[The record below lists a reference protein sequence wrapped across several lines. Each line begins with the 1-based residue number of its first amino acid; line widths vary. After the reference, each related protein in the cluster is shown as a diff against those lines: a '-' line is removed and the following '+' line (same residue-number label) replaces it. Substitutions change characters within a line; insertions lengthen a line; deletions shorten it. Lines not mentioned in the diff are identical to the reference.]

1 MTPPPTSP
9 SPSSEKA
16 FWKSIKGR
24 EFVGGYCVYGE
35 DEFLKE
41 RAVRELVA
49 AAVEEGTRDF
59 NLDVRQG
66 GELDAETLGTLLS
79 TPPMMAERRVVVVRD
94 AAALKK
100 DAKGWLDGYLER
112 APAGRGAADVV
123 LVLVYSSGEKGK
135 PDKSIMERTLA
146 VDFAPLSWERLPRW
160 IAHHASAELG
170 VPVTDAAAE
179 LLQRAVGNDLAALAA
194 ELDKLASYTLGGEID
209 ESAVTAVVGVRRGET
224 LADFLDLVARRD
236 AARALAL
243 VPHILTQPKI
253 NGVTVVMALTTQTLA
268 LAWGE
273 AALARGLSPGRL
285 QGEYFN
291 FLKSGGGA
299 YTGRPWGE
307 AVRAWAA
314 AAAKWNAAALDAA
327 LEALLAADIALK
339 DTRVSSDEQ
348 TLATLV
354 LALCAGASRG
364 AARHGAPS
372 ARRSEAHAMAHAGG
386 TGR

>member
-1 MTPPPTSP
+1 MSPTHP
-9 SPSSEKA
+9 SPERA
-16 FWKSIKGR
+16 FWKSLKAR
-24 EFVGGYCVYGE
+24 EFVGAYCIYGE
-35 DEFLKE
+35 DDFLKE
-41 RAVRELVA
+41 RAVKDLVG

-100 DAKGWLDGYLER
+100 EAKGWLDGYLER
-112 APAGRGAADVV
+112 TSERGGSADVV
-123 LVLVYSSGEKGK
+123 LVLVYASGEKGK
-135 PDKSIMERTLA
+135 PDKNVLARTLA
-146 VDFAPLSWERLPRW
+146 VDFAPLSWDRLPKW
-160 IAHHASAELG
+160 IAHHASTELG
-170 VPVTDAAAE
+170 VSVTDAAAE
-179 LLQRAVGNDLAALAA
+179 LLQQAVGNDLSALAA
-194 ELDKLASYTLGGEID
+194 ELDKLASYTRGEEID

-236 AARALAL
+236 AAGALAL
-243 VPHILTQPKI
+243 VPHILTQPKA

-273 AALARGLSPGRL
+273 AAIARGLAPGRL

-291 FLKSGGGA
+291 FLKSGGGP
-299 YTGRPWGE
+299 YTGRPWGD
-307 AVRAWAA
+307 AVRAWSARAA
-314 AAAKWNAAALDAA
+314 EWDVESLDAA
-327 LEALLAADIALK
+327 LHALLAADIALK

-364 AARHGAPS
+364 PGRRGNGRGS
-372 ARRSEAHAMAHAGG
+372 RGGARRAAA
-386 TGR
+386 

>member
-1 MTPPPTSP
+1 MPP
-9 SPSSEKA
+9 SPPSPERA
-16 FWKSIKGR
+16 FWKSLKAR
-24 EFVGGYCVYGE
+24 EFVGAYCVYGE
-35 DEFLKE
+35 DDFLKE
-41 RAVRELVA
+41 RAVKELVG

-100 DAKGWLDGYLER
+100 EAKGWLDGYLER
-112 APAGRGAADVV
+112 ISGREGAADVV
-123 LVLVYSSGEKGK
+123 LVLVYASGEKGK
-135 PDKSIMERTLA
+135 PDKNVLARTLA
-146 VDFAPLSWERLPRW
+146 VDFVPLSWERLPKW
-160 IAHHASAELG
+160 ITHHASTELG
-170 VPVTDAAAE
+170 VSVTDAAAE
-179 LLQRAVGNDLAALAA
+179 LLQQAVGNDLAALAA
-194 ELDKLASYTLGGEID
+194 ELDKLASYTRGEEID

-236 AARALAL
+236 AAGALAL
-243 VPHILTQPKI
+243 VPHILTQPKV

-273 AALARGLSPGRL
+273 AAIARGLSPGRL

-291 FLKSGGGA
+291 FLKSGGGP
-299 YTGRPWGE
+299 YTGRPWGD
-307 AVRAWAA
+307 AVRAWSATA
-314 AAAKWNAAALDAA
+314 GKWDAESLDAA

-339 DTRVSSDEQ
+339 DTRISSDEQ

-354 LALCAGASRG
+354 LALCAGTSRGPGRRGTRRG
-364 AARHGAPS
+364 AARA
-372 ARRSEAHAMAHAGG
+372 AA
-386 TGR
+386 